1 MRPRIVAGTGHRAL
15 AQAVAATLGTEPVAC
30 ETERF
35 PDGELRPVVGDVQGA
50 DLYLVQPTGPPVNDN
65 LVELLLLL
73 DACHRGGARRL
84 TALVPYFGYARQDRR
99 TTAGQPVGA
108 RVAADLLVA
117 AGADRR
123 VVIDPHTAA
132 LEAMCGVPVEVL
144 TAVPLLADA
153 LGQELS
159 RAAVLVAPDLGAVKL
174 VEHYGRLLRLPVAVV
189 RKTRVSGTQVLAEEL
204 VGRVAERPAV
214 IIDDMISTAGTVET
228 AVKVLLAHGAVAD
241 ITVATTHALLVGGAR
256 DRLRRL
262 PIRRLVVTDTL
273 PVEPAGGLP
282 LQVCSVAPL
291 LADAVDLLHGDEP
304 AVASPVQGGVGGI
317 RAYPG

>member
-1 MRPRIVAGTGHRAL
+1 MNPRIVSGTGHRAL
-15 AQAVAATLGTEPVAC
+15 AQAVAGALGTEPVAC

-35 PDGELRPVVGDVQGA
+35 PDGELRPEVGDVQGA
-50 DLYLVQPTGPPVNDN
+50 DLYLVQPTGPPVHEN
-65 LVELLLLL
+65 LMELLLLL

-84 TALVPYFGYARQDRR
+84 TVLLPYFGYARQDRR
-99 TTAGQPVGA
+99 TRAGQPVGS

-117 AGADRR
+117 AGADRL
-123 VVIDPHTAA
+123 VVIDPHSSA

-189 RKTRVSGTQVLAEEL
+189 RKTRVSGTQVQAEEL
-204 VGRVAERPAV
+204 VGRVAERPAA

-228 AVKVLLAHGAVAD
+228 AVQVLLAHGAVAD
-241 ITVATTHALLVGGAR
+241 ITVAATHALLVGGAR
-256 DRLRRL
+256 DRLESL
-262 PIRRLVVTDTL
+262 PIRRLLVTDTL
-273 PVEPAGGLP
+273 PPAPAGTLP

-291 LADAVDLLHGDEP
+291 LADAIGLL
-304 AVASPVQGGVGGI
+304 AA
-317 RAYPG
+317 